1 MTKARDLSLGGG
13 ASSSALA
20 TTNATLATATSKLAG
35 IETGA
40 TADQTKADI
49 DSLGINRG
57 RNNLIING
65 DMKVAQRATSVT
77 GLGANGGTYSTVDR
91 YRFDFGSTA
100 GRLTATQTAIT
111 DLAGFSKCTKL
122 DCTTADTS
130 IAAGEYFQFVQRLEG
145 QDIQRLAYGTSSAKT
160 TTVSF
165 YVKGTAK
172 TYMCELHDAENTRL
186 VQQQFNVTT
195 SWTRV
200 SLTFAGNTSGT
211 IADSAALGLYLN
223 FWLHAGST
231 YTSGTYNANT
241 WKSQVNADRAVG
253 IGSFFSSTSNELFIT
268 GIQFETGSVATDF
281 EHRSFGE
288 ELALCQRYFYN
299 PLHNLNGAR
308 GSFNID
314 YLVSSGNNGWITW
327 TIPFPVSMRASSTFS
342 HSLTPAKFLGSAA
355 PADGQDKFAFYIQNQ
370 GYAGLVGNGSIANL
384 GGGGQYHGIVGT
396 YYCSPSSTSA
406 SHIFIGN
413 GCTFQFDAEL

>member
-1 MTKARDLSLGGG
+1 MALSKVNPNLVSNGG
-13 ASSSALA
+13 SRS
-20 TTNATLATATSKLAG
+20 N
-35 IETGA
+35 I
-40 TADQTKADI
+40 
-49 DSLGINRG
+49 
-57 RNNLIING
+57 IING
-65 DMKVAQRATSVT
+65 AMNVAQRATSVT

-130 IAAGEYFQFVQRLEG
+130 IAAGEYFQFVQRIEG
-145 QDIQRLAYGTSSAKT
+145 QDLQRLAYGTSSAKT

-231 YTSGTYNANT
+231 YTSGTYNANA

-268 GIQFETGSVATDF
+268 GIQFETGSIATDF
-281 EHRSFGE
+281 EHRRYGE
-288 ELALCQRYFYN
+288 ELLTCQRYYEIIADGGRANDSPYFGVGQGAKSDQINWYYDFKTEKRATFT
-299 PLHNLNGAR
+299 LAVSTVSNGYSAK
-308 GSFNID
+308 
-314 YLVSSGNNGWITW
+314 TH
-327 TIPFPVSMRASSTFS
+327 STTKS
-342 HSLTPAKFLGSAA
+342 HSTLGFTSVH
-355 PADGQDKFAFYIQNQ
+355 QSLHSIM
-370 GYAGLVGNGSIANL
+370 GYMTNI
-384 GGGGQYHGIVGT
+384 GGVTEHTAWQMQLN
-396 YYCSPSSTSA
+396 SA
-406 SHIFIGN
+406 SAHIAVS
-413 GCTFQFDAEL
+413 AEL

>member
-1 MTKARDLSLGGG
+1 MSRALSI
-13 ASSSALA
+13 SALN
-20 TTNATLATATSKLAG
+20 TV
-35 IETGA
+35 EVGA

-281 EHRSFGE
+281 EHRSYGE
-288 ELALCQRYFYN
+288 ELSLCQRYYHRSTFALGKTCSSGGSVNSSTIAVMAGMPHPVIMRAAPTGTFSGSTHFAIRHRSVATTCTVVALSGDERSTYFQGN
-299 PLHNLNGAR
+299 VASGLTIGDGCYARSATNGAW
-308 GSFNID
+308 
-314 YLVSSGNNGWITW
+314 L
-327 TIPFPVSMRASSTFS
+327 A
-342 HSLTPAKFLGSAA
+342 
-355 PADGQDKFAFYIQNQ
+355 
-370 GYAGLVGNGSIANL
+370 
-384 GGGGQYHGIVGT
+384 
-396 YYCSPSSTSA
+396 
-406 SHIFIGN
+406 
-413 GCTFQFDAEL
+413 FDAEL